1 MSSTFHFLKHYCR
14 VGFCEM
20 INVDITGD
28 TRKQNVFTTVYLK
41 RFFSLRQMDLDYTF
55 TQMLQICLSPSK
67 V

>member
-1 MSSTFHFLKHYCR
+1 MMNL
-14 VGFCEM
+14 
-20 INVDITGD
+20 DITGD
-28 TRKQNVFTTVYLK
+28 ARKQNVFTTVYLT